1 MATMNEATAYDHGT
15 QAAITEKSVQDGMF
29 FWTYDGERHRTNS
42 NGEGMFRK
50 DCDRENWR
58 QVLGLSQFS
67 VLGLRRS
74 DAWRKIRN
82 TMNQ

>member
-1 MATMNEATAYDHGT
+1 MTTINEAIVYDHST
-15 QAAITEKSVQDGMF
+15 AVVITEKSVQDGMF
-29 FWTYDGERHRTNS
+29 FWTHDGERYRTNS

-50 DCDRENWR
+50 DENRENWR

-67 VLGLRRS
+67 VLGIRRS